1 MKPDIEKSVN
11 LVIEAVKQELN
22 LASAIIAASAIVSG
36 NENYTLEGFKLS
48 LGFLFTSILA
58 GIFTLLTLA
67 FAIGRSSNQT
77 QIRCS
82 SNQTQEYNPL
92 NQNPVRISGS
102 LQSILFLI
110 GIFMLAISI

>member
-1 MKPDIEKSVN
+1 MKPEIEKSVN
-11 LVIEAVKQELN
+11 LATEAVKQELN

-77 QIRCS
+77 Q
-82 SNQTQEYNPL
+82 EYNPL